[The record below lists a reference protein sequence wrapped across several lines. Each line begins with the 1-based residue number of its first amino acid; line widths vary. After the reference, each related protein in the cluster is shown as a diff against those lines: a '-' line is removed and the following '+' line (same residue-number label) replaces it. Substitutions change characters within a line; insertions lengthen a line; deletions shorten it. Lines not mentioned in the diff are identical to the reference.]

1 MTLLIAHPGLSS
13 IFSVPEV
20 SVHLSAGTQ
29 LAYMLSVEVAHSRV
43 LDNEFTVLTV
53 EAVQVAPQD
62 LMPGAA
68 VDSLPVPELVRCLRA
83 QIPQE
88 LHTDIHRDLT
98 CQDVID
104 TALVLSLRDIFVIF
118 QLRLVAL
125 QTAISELSHNQTTA
139 SLVGRTWMQAVV
151 PITVSDF
158 LATWSMPLGDLLTR
172 LHEMLSRILRIQ
184 CAGPVGLH
192 SGDALAVRLAL
203 VTPSK
208 SWHAMRGGLC
218 ELAGWLSLFSSS
230 LGKIGSDISV
240 MAQQGLD
247 EIHRVG
253 GGTCSAMPHKK
264 TILVELLVILV
275 RSNAA
280 QLAYAYQ
287 AHVHEQER
295 LGAAWALEWMIP
307 PKMIQT
313 TACGLS
319 VRR

>member
-1 MTLLIAHPGLSS
+1 MTSAFAHPGLSI

-29 LAYMLSVEVAHSRV
+29 LAYMLSVKVTHSRV
-43 LDNEFTVLTV
+43 LDNESTVLAV
-53 EAVQVAPQD
+53 EAVQVAPQN

-118 QLRLVAL
+118 KLRLVAL
-125 QTAISELSHNQTTA
+125 QTAISELSPNQTTA
-139 SLVGRTWMQAVV
+139 SLVGRTRMQAVV

-158 LATWSMPLGDLLTR
+158 LATWSMPLADLLTR

-184 CAGPVGLH
+184 CAGPVGIH

-203 VTPSK
+203 FTPSK

-230 LGKIGSDISV
+230 LGKIGSDISL

-247 EIHRVG
+247 EIYLMG
-253 GGTCSAMPHKK
+253 GGSSSAISHKK
-264 TILVELLVILV
+264 TTFVELLVALV
-275 RSNAA
+275 HFNTV
-280 QLAYAYQ
+280 QLAGMCQ
-287 AHVHEQER
+287 AQVHGKEHS
-295 LGAAWALEWMIP
+295 GAAWALERMILP
-307 PKMIQT
+307 IMIQT
-313 TACGLS
+313 TAPGLS

>member
-1 MTLLIAHPGLSS
+1 MTLAFAHPGLSS

-43 LDNEFTVLTV
+43 LDNESTVLAV
-53 EAVQVAPQD
+53 EAVQVAPQN

-104 TALVLSLRDIFVIF
+104 TALVLSLRDILVIF

-139 SLVGRTWMQAVV
+139 SLVGRTRMQAAL
-151 PITVSDF
+151 PITVSDC
-158 LATWSMPLGDLLTR
+158 LATLNMPLADLLTR
-172 LHEMLSRILRIQ
+172 FHEMLPRILRIQ

-208 SWHAMRGGLC
+208 SWHAMRGG
-218 ELAGWLSLFSSS
+218 SSS
-230 LGKIGSDISV
+230 MV
-240 MAQQGLD
+240 
-247 EIHRVG
+247 
-253 GGTCSAMPHKK
+253 PHKK
-264 TILVELLVILV
+264 TTFVEFLVTLV
-275 RSNAA
+275 RFNVA
-280 QLAYAYQ
+280 QLAGMYQ
-287 AHVHEQER
+287 AHVHGKER
-295 LGAAWALEWMIP
+295 LGAAWALEWMILP
-307 PKMIQT
+307 NMIQT

-319 VRR
+319 VRRQLRVQLDEVGI

>member
-43 LDNEFTVLTV
+43 LDNESTVLTV

-68 VDSLPVPELVRCLRA
+68 VDSLPVHGLVRCLRA

-104 TALVLSLRDIFVIF
+104 TALVLSLRDILVIF
-118 QLRLVAL
+118 QQRLVAL

-139 SLVGRTWMQAVV
+139 SLVGRTRMQAALL
-151 PITVSDF
+151 ITVSDC
-158 LATWSMPLGDLLTR
+158 LATWSMPLADLLTR
-172 LHEMLSRILRIQ
+172 LYEMLSWILR
-184 CAGPVGLH
+184 
-192 SGDALAVRLAL
+192 
-203 VTPSK
+203 SK
-208 SWHAMRGGLC
+208 SWHAMRGGVGKF
-218 ELAGWLSLFSSS
+218 AGWLSLLSGS
-230 LGKIGSDISV
+230 LVKMGNDISL

-247 EIHRVG
+247 EIYLVG

-295 LGAAWALEWMIP
+295 LGAAWALEWMIL

-313 TACGLS
+313 TAGGLS